1 MTRSEDQLAEPA
13 ASLRLAPERLSDR
26 LASMLAQQI
35 ETGEFSPGQRLPTEP
50 ELVVIHGVSRTV
62 VREAVSQLKSRGLLV
77 SRQGAGVFVAA
88 TLPSRALA
96 FDPAVL
102 QNMDSVVQVVEVRR
116 ALEGEIAALAAL
128 RARRPDIR
136 AMRTALAAIDAAEAA
151 GGDGVMEDLAF
162 HRSIAHA
169 CDNPQFTLLLDFL
182 GQYLR
187 DAVRVTRANE
197 ERNEGFAQQVRAEH
211 HAILQAIEAGD
222 PVLARA
228 AATEHM
234 VQAARR
240 LVEGGVVPAPAAARH
255 MATPRAGTK
264 AAPVKTA
271 AVKPTASKTT
281 SIKGKT
287 E

>member
-1 MTRSEDQLAEPA
+1 MTISADQLTEPTA
-13 ASLRLAPERLSDR
+13 LLRLAPERLSDR
-26 LASMLAQQI
+26 LAAMLTQQI
-35 ETGEFSPGQRLPTEP
+35 ESGVFTPGQRLPTEP
-50 ELVVIHGVSRTV
+50 ELVSIHGVSRTV

-77 SRQGAGVFVAA
+77 SRQGAGVFVALA
-88 TLPSRALA
+88 QPTRPLA

-102 QNMDSVVQVVEVRR
+102 QSLDSVVQVVEVRR

-136 AMRTALAAIDAAEAA
+136 AIRAALAAIDAAEAA
-151 GGDGVMEDLAF
+151 GGDGVAEDVAF

-169 CDNPQFTLLLDFL
+169 SDNPQFTLLLDFL

-197 ERNEGFAQQVRAEH
+197 ERNEGFAQQVRIEH
-211 HAILQAIEAGD
+211 HAILQAIEEGD
-222 PVLARA
+222 PVAARA

-255 MATPRAGTK
+255 TATPRA
-264 AAPVKTA
+264 AR
-271 AVKPTASKTT
+271 KTT
-281 SIKGKT
+281 SIKGKKQ
-287 E
+287 